1 MSLSISE
8 DLMNKLWP
16 HGDSKIPGLRKAIA
30 DHSEAVFAKW
40 GFDTPDVI
48 AIFLGQV
55 SLECGAGTEVVENL
69 NYTARRMMA
78 VWPSRF
84 PTLASALPYA
94 NNPFRL
100 AEKVYGSRGGNKP
113 GSGMGAKYIGRGGSQ
128 TTFHDGYAALAEVTG
143 LDLLD
148 DPNLVNDPR
157 YFLDCAAADF
167 VKCGCLPFAKRGDIE
182 SVTHHLNGGLTGLSD
197 RVAWTKRIRSAMA
210 IQPAPKPVPDGILR
224 MGSKGYEVT
233 ALENRLVELGY
244 AVGKIDD
251 QFGRAVRMAV
261 IAFQLDRGL
270 PGSGEVDDATKEAL
284 KRDLAKPVSEERLSA
299 TADDLR
305 DSGSGTI
312 AKADSLSWYSKILT
326 GLGVAGGGA
335 HGAQKV
341 GLLDTVKDTTDQVS
355 AFRGVFDQVHDSLG
369 WVVSIAT
376 TYWWVVLLGVGF
388 LGIKFGG
395 DIIRQRLADHRC
407 AVNMAR

>member
-1 MSLSISE
+1 MQALTIE
-8 DLMNKLWP
+8 VMNKLWP
-16 HGDSKIPGLRKAIA
+16 HGDSKIPGLRQAII
-30 DHSEAVFAKW
+30 DHAPAVFAKW
-40 GFDTPDVI
+40 GFDTDDVV
-48 AIFLGQV
+48 AIFMGQV

-69 NYTARRMMA
+69 NYTAKRMMA

-94 NNPFRL
+94 SNPAKL

-113 GSGMGAKYIGRGGSQ
+113 GTGMGAKYIGRGGSQ

-148 DPNLVNDPR
+148 DPNLVNDPK

-197 RVAWTKRIRSAMA
+197 RVVWTKRFRSAMA
-210 IQPAPKPVPDGILR
+210 VQPVPKPVDDGILR
-224 MGSKGYEVT
+224 LGSKGYEVT

-244 AVGKIDD
+244 AVGAIDD
-251 QFGRAVRMAV
+251 QFGRAVRVAV

-284 KRDLAKPVSEERLSA
+284 KRDLPKPVSEARMTA

-305 DSGSGTI
+305 DSGSGTVL
-312 AKADSLSWYSKILT
+312 KADKVTWYGKIAA
-326 GLGVAGGGA
+326 GLGLAGGGGHA
-335 HGAQKV
+335 AQTS
-341 GLLDTVKDTTDQVS
+341 GLLDTASGAADKVS
-355 AFRGVFDQVHDSLG
+355 TIRSVFDQVHDSLG
-369 WVVSIAT
+369 WVIQTAT
-376 TYWWVVLLGVGF
+376 TYWWLVAIVVGF

-395 DIIRQRLADHRC
+395 DIIKQRLEDHRT
-407 AVNMAR
+407 AVNMGR